1 MMTTKAAARKANRKQ
16 GSHIRKSRQRGQKR
30 ERPAEIAP
38 RMLREALSYAK
49 RGWRVFPCF
58 EATAAGKCA
67 CPNGACEDIGKHPRI
82 SKWPDRATT
91 NAGTI
96 RAWWKKWPTANIAIT
111 TGKGSDLIVID
122 VDGPIG
128 EEALAALGVELGPL
142 PETLKIQTGRP
153 GGVQLYFLSPDH
165 EIKSRNG
172 ELGDHLDVKA
182 EGGYAIAPPSLH
194 ETGRRYRL
202 LNALKPSALPSE
214 WVDRLVALGK
224 STVASTIFEEK
235 IPEST
240 RNEKLISLAGSMR
253 RRGMGEEEILAGI
266 TATNRLRCDP
276 PLPATE
282 VEAIARSAAKY
293 QPTDPSL
300 SSQSAS
306 WPAPLADEAF
316 HGLAGEI
323 VRAIRPHTEA
333 DDAALLIHALVMFG
347 NAVGRGPY
355 ALADGAEHHANTFAV
370 LVGDTATARKG
381 TAQVRVQRFF
391 KEADA
396 EWVAN
401 HVKGG
406 LSSGEGLIWNVRD
419 PIMKTE
425 AIKSKGQV
433 TGYQE
438 VLVDEGVGDKRLLL
452 VETEFAQPLTVMR
465 REGNILSPIIRA
477 AWDSGSLATLTKN
490 SPAKATDA
498 HVSIIGHV
506 TRDELRRKLG
516 ALDASNGFANRFLWL
531 CAKKSKLLPFGGRLG
546 DTEIVPLGRS
556 LADALTTASGFGLI
570 GWGKKAKKLWEKV
583 YPELASDVPGLAGA
597 VTSRAEPQV
606 LRLALIYALLDKS
619 KFKAEKHLKAALAV
633 WRYCADSARYIFGDA
648 TGNSVADRVL
658 QYLQRSPTGR
668 TRTEIN
674 SLFGGHKSAAE
685 IEAAIT
691 PLEAEGKL
699 RIDRTATGGRAEE
712 RVVAL

>member
-1 MMTTKAAARKANRKQ
+1 MKAVKASVGRKPLKKRKAI
-16 GSHIRKSRQRGQKR
+16 GPR
-30 ERPAEIAP
+30 EILSA
-38 RMLREALSYAK
+38 ALGYAK
-49 RGWRVFPCF
+49 RGWHVFPCF

-67 CPNGACEDIGKHPRI
+67 CMDAACEDMGKHPRI
-82 SKWPDRATT
+82 RRWPDLATT
-91 NAGTI
+91 DARTI
-96 RAWWKKWPTANIAIT
+96 RAWWRKWPSANIGIT
-111 TGKGSDLIVID
+111 SGKRSNLIMID
-122 VDGPIG
+122 VDGADG
-128 EEALAALGVELGPL
+128 DQALLALEQELGEL
-142 PETLKIQTGRP
+142 PKTLKVKTGRP
-153 GGVQLYFLSPDH
+153 QGSQFYFLSPDR

-172 ELGDHLDVKA
+172 ELGDHLDVKG

-194 ETGRRYRL
+194 ETARRYQF
-202 LNALKPSALPSE
+202 LNTLEPSALPSD
-214 WVDRLVALGK
+214 WVDRLVSLGQ
-224 STVASTIFEEK
+224 STAPTIVEEE

-240 RNEKLISLAGSMR
+240 RNATLTSLAGSMR

-276 PLPATE
+276 PLPTPE
-282 VEAIARSAAKY
+282 VEAIARSAARY

-306 WPAPLADEAF
+306 WPAPLAEEAF

-333 DDAALLIHALVMFG
+333 DDAALLIHVLESFG
-347 NAVGRGPY
+347 NAVGRGPF
-355 ALADGAEHHANTFAV
+355 ALADGAEHHANIFAV

-396 EWVAN
+396 AWAAN

-419 PIMKTE
+419 PITKTE

-433 TGYQE
+433 IGYEE

-498 HVSIIGHV
+498 HVSIIGHI
-506 TRDELRRKLG
+506 TRDELRRRLG

-570 GWGKKAKKLWEKV
+570 GWGKKSKKLWEKV

-606 LRLALIYALLDKS
+606 LRLALLYALLDKS
-619 KFKAEKHLKAALAV
+619 KFIADKHLKAALAV
-633 WRYCADSARYIFGDA
+633 WRYCADSARYIFGEA

-658 QYLQRSPTGR
+658 QFVQRSPTGR

-691 PLEAEGKL
+691 PLEANGKL